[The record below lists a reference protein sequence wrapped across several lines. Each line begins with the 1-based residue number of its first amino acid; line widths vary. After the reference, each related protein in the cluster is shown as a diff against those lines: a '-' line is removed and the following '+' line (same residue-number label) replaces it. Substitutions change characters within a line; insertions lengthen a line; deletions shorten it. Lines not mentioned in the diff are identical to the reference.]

1 MAKNKKISTY
11 VLVSFAAAV
20 ALGGILT
27 YFTLQFYQ
35 KVDVIVVA
43 NTVEPYSRVLTKED
57 FKTIQVAK
65 ADKQY
70 YDGFVTDINA
80 LVGKLPTTIITEN
93 LPVMPSQIIDPDSAT
108 DVATIVTDKKDRGV
122 YLTLNKE
129 RALNGDVKVGSVL
142 DFYIETSAPK
152 PLPNDPQYEET
163 YVVPFQK
170 SYKVTKCIVNEDGSV
185 SIFFEFPMEES
196 EKYLMLNAGIEKKT
210 FRLLATLP
218 NAIHDKYNDSKT
230 LTLSDFQNTL
240 LSNSSYFTSVSDLFD
255 SRTDVANGT
264 NIDISINSSNDETKT
279 DKK

>member
-80 LVGKLPTTIITEN
+80 LVGKLPTTTITEN

-264 NIDISINSSNDETKT
+264 NIDISIDSSNDETKT